1 MLLHNFALGNN
12 AIQCTRKYFELLSNV
27 HTTQT
32 KLACCTLKKKVSNEV
47 SSFLF
52 YVPTAKR
59 QAGELSTNVLRND
72 AVLALVTF
80 LFRFGP

>member
-1 MLLHNFALGNN
+1 MYKEILRVTFQCSYNTNKTGML
-12 AIQCTRKYFELLSNV
+12 YF
-27 HTTQT
+27 
-32 KLACCTLKKKVSNEV
+32 KKKVSNEV